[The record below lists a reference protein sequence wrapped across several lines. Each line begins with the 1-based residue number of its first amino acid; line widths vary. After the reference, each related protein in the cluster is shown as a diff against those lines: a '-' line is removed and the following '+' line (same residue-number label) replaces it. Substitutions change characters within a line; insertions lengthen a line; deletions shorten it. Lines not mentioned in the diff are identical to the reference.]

1 MIASLLFW
9 LCSPL
14 CLDETG
20 HESDQHA
27 IIAGFVGYPILNRQ
41 IGLHS
46 RSLNLLEP
54 ALLQSH
60 ATAAVPL
67 DQGIIIVKNDKAIV
81 DTYQI
86 NRVVNQVYI
95 LIMLYHLPVKYGEA
109 IRINTEFTGYSKICQ
124 GHMAMINKP
133 EFFTYRF
140 YNFT

>member
-20 HESDQHA
+20 HESDQHE
-27 IIAGFVGYPILNRQ
+27 IIAGFVGYPILIRQ

-60 ATAAVPL
+60 TTVAVPL
-67 DQGIIIVKNDKAIV
+67 DQCIIVVSLLHCAEFSRRLSEVPQTLDAISGI
-81 DTYQI
+81 QF
-86 NRVVNQVYI
+86 
-95 LIMLYHLPVKYGEA
+95 L
-109 IRINTEFTGYSKICQ
+109 F
-124 GHMAMINKP
+124 
-133 EFFTYRF
+133 
-140 YNFT
+140 